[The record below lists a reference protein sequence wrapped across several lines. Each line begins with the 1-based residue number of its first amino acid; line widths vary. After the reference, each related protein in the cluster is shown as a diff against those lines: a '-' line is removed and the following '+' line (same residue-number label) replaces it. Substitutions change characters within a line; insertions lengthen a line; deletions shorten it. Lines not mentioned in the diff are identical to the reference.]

1 MKVLEPGNGTLLD
14 KLAPLEIEP
23 ALDELVTADEATF
36 EEDPA
41 FVELRDTDRGKRRV
55 DAELGPEA
63 PNDCAEEDALT
74 AREPLELVPIRE
86 GES

>member
-1 MKVLEPGNGTLLD
+1 MKVLEPGNGKLLD

-41 FVELRDTDRGKRRV
+41 FVELRDTDWATRRV
-55 DAELGPEA
+55 DAEPGAEA
-63 PNDCAEEDALT
+63 PNDCVEENVLT
-74 AREPLELVPIRE
+74 AREALEFVPIRE